1 MDASR
6 FISSGLIEAYVIG
19 VATSNEV
26 EELERGMAQF
36 PEVKAAVDDCQLDM
50 EQYITLQAK
59 TPPAS
64 VRENIL
70 NIIAEEETARENG
83 TYVEETTFSFDPPEK
98 KLVSSAWRW
107 LAAAIFVL
115 LIGSAAMNYIFFGQ
129 INDYKGRYEA
139 LVASQNTL
147 ASESNIYRA
156 RMEQMEKS
164 INIFKDPAIKTVKMP
179 GTKPFPTA
187 MATVFWNQQ
196 SKEVFLMA
204 NNLPQPA
211 ADKQYQL
218 WAIVGGKPVDMG
230 VIDTNDTSE
239 LLHKMKSIDNAEVFA
254 ITLENRGGS
263 AEPTLDQ
270 MYVAGKA
277 S

>member
-19 VATSNEV
+19 VATSNEI

-36 PEVKAAVDDCQLDM
+36 PEVRAAVDDCQLDM

-59 TPPAS
+59 TPPPS
-64 VRENIL
+64 IKENLLNIL
-70 NIIAEEETARENG
+70 AEEETARENG
-83 TYVEETTFSFDPPEK
+83 TYVEEPAISFDAPERI
-98 KLVSSAWRW
+98 LVSSAWRW
-107 LAAAIFVL
+107 IAAAVFAL
-115 LIGSAAMNYIFFGQ
+115 LIGSVAMNYIFFGQ
-129 INDYKGRYEA
+129 INDYKGRYDA
-139 LVASQNTL
+139 LVSSQNTL
-147 ASESNIYRA
+147 AAESNVYRT

-164 INIFKDPAIKTVKMP
+164 ISIFKDPAVKTVKMP
-179 GTKPFPTA
+179 GTKPFPAA
-187 MATVFWNQQ
+187 MATIFWNQQ

-230 VIDTNDTSE
+230 VLDTNDTSE
-239 LLHKMKSIDNAEVFA
+239 LLHKMKSIDNAEMFA
-254 ITLENRGGS
+254 ITLENKGGS
-263 AEPTLDQ
+263 TEPTLDQ